1 MCKIHWNSEA
11 FLPICCLVDFRQ
23 FQNHV
28 LPPGTHT
35 PFHQFS
41 EYLPQNW
48 NLRSWYSCRRRDNLL
63 LRLMG
68 CKLCQSGHVHCL
80 LFWNT
85 SVLVR
90 RPITGKDGQVPSGG
104 RKRRGMVENVDI
116 GIVTARW
123 TVWFAYFW
131 IFSVSDHLVLF
142 MAQRLTDG
150 FISFFYFCNRMQNM
164 IYWIDFVLSL
174 HLPSMYP
181 R

>member
-1 MCKIHWNSEA
+1 MCKIRWNSDD
-11 FLPICCLVDFRQ
+11 FLPLCCLVDLWHFP
-23 FQNHV
+23 NHV
-28 LPPGTHT
+28 LPPGTH
-35 PFHQFS
+35 PPIHQFS

-63 LRLMG
+63 LRLKG
-68 CKLCQSGHVHCL
+68 SKLVQSGHVRCL

-90 RPITGKDGQVPSGG
+90 RPFTRQDGQVPSGG
-104 RKRRGMVENVDI
+104 RKRREMVENVDI
-116 GIVTARW
+116 GIGKARC
-123 TVWFAYFW
+123 TVWFAYLR

-142 MAQRLTDG
+142 IAQRPKVW

-164 IYWIDFVLSL
+164 IYLIDFALSL